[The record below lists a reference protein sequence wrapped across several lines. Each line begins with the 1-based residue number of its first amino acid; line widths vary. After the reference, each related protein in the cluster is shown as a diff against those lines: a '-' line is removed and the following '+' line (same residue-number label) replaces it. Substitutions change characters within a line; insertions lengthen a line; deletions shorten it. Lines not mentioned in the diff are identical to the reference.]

1 MTPGTRM
8 EVTMH
13 TILTQ
18 FLIKLLQGVLKKW
31 DLLLLFQVVN
41 PTFFGTPCSNFDK
54 IVALACTPIR
64 PSRLYFEHHEGLSS
78 EARDSFD
85 WLKDRLILY
94 RYDNPGEA
102 LVVIAS
108 LYQIGKHSSY

>member
-1 MTPGTRM
+1 MAINLNTVPYQIT
-8 EVTMH
+8 
-13 TILTQ
+13 
-18 FLIKLLQGVLKKW
+18 
-31 DLLLLFQVVN
+31 
-41 PTFFGTPCSNFDK
+41 SNFDK
-54 IVALACTPIR
+54 IVALACIPIR
-64 PSRLYFEHHEGLSS
+64 PSRVYFEHYEGLSS

>member
-1 MTPGTRM
+1 MS
-8 EVTMH
+8 
-13 TILTQ
+13 
-18 FLIKLLQGVLKKW
+18 LLQGVPKKW